1 MGGFTV
7 TAKRNQRK
15 LTQPE
20 IEEYLNN
27 NYDIYTRLKS
37 KNLIDFSYTH
47 PNE

>member
-20 IEEYLNN
+20 IEEYLNSH
-27 NYDIYTRLKS
+27 YEIYSRLKARD
-37 KNLIDFSYTH
+37 LIDFPYTH